1 MDRRVDLGGKDG
13 RSRGSAVSLSGTGWT
28 RANWVSAL
36 VLGLTISCLLVA
48 CSRQSAPA
56 PPDAAALLQS
66 IAAADPAKYPSPQEA
81 KHWSNPYLV
90 IRPDGVGLL
99 TSVTA
104 NEEQILK
111 PDEVL
116 SALTRFPA
124 SAWPYGR
131 VVAILVDERPTSSEQ
146 DKIALRRNRGIVE
159 GDLEGAHVAI
169 RWIPS
174 S

>member
-1 MDRRVDLGGKDG
+1 MDRRTNLGGEER
-13 RSRGSAVSLSGTGWT
+13 RSRGSAVSWSGTGCR
-28 RANWVSAL
+28 RASWVSAP
-36 VLGLTISCLLVA
+36 VFGLTISCLLAA
-48 CSRQSAPA
+48 CSRQSAP
-56 PPDAAALLQS
+56 PQPDAAALLQS
-66 IAAADPAKYPSPQEA
+66 IAAADPAKYPSPQEVR
-81 KHWSNPYLV
+81 HWSNPYLV

-124 SAWPYGR
+124 STWPYGR
-131 VVAILVDERPTSSEQ
+131 VVAIVVDEKPTSSEQ

-159 GDLEGAHVAI
+159 GELEDSHVAI
-169 RWIPS
+169 RWIPTS
-174 S
+174 